1 MNVVVV
7 GMGETGRHI
16 TQMLAGEGHNITVV
30 DSDPKSL
37 SRAEESFDVMVLRGH
52 GASGSVLNQLDLE
65 KCDLF
70 VAVTNKS
77 EINLIAAI
85 RAREAGVGRV
95 VARADDMA
103 YFDDDRGMVTG
114 MMGIDLV
121 INPNTLV
128 AREIHKL
135 VRSLSAISVEDFADN
150 RVEVIQ
156 LAVDKDTKG
165 LSKPLKN
172 ITLPEG
178 TLVVAIVRDKRLIV
192 PGGNDHY
199 QVGDDVYV
207 VGLTESMK
215 QVERVFGRRRKQ
227 YTRKVM
233 IIGGGAIGLSLA
245 RTLEQESVDVVLI
258 ERDREVCQTLARDL
272 RRTVVL
278 NGDGTDVH
286 LLEEEGVGSVDVF
299 VAASKEDE
307 VNLMASLLAKDLGA
321 SRCVALVHK
330 PDYTSVCEHLGIDV
344 TISPRIA
351 VAKQVLKY
359 VREGEV
365 ISISRILDGA
375 GEFLEFLVPPDAR
388 ITGVALRD
396 VNFPRGAVV
405 CAGLGREGTFVPRGD
420 HKLSAGD
427 RVVVFTLPKV
437 RPDVARL
444 FRKPLFSQK

>member
-16 TQMLAGEGHNITVV
+16 TQMLVGEGHNITVV

-37 SRAEESFDVMVLRGH
+37 SKSEESFDVMVLRGH
-52 GASGSVLNQLDLE
+52 GASAKVLKQLDLA

-70 VAVTNKS
+70 VAVTNNS
-77 EINLIAAI
+77 EVNLIAAV
-85 RAREAGVGRV
+85 RANELGARRT
-95 VARADDMA
+95 VARADDLV
-103 YFDDDRGMVTG
+103 YFEDDRGMVTG

-121 INPNTLV
+121 INPYSLV

-135 VRSLSAISVEDFADN
+135 VRSLSALSVEDFADN

-156 LAVDKDTKG
+156 LAVDKSTKG
-165 LSKPLKN
+165 VGKPLKN
-172 ITLPEG
+172 IVLPAG

-207 VGLTESMK
+207 VGLTDSMK
-215 QVERVFGRRRKQ
+215 EVERVFGRRRKQ
-227 YTRKVM
+227 FTRKVM
-233 IIGGGAIGLSLA
+233 IVGGGAIGLSLA

-258 ERDREVCQTLARDL
+258 ERDKELCQELARDL
-272 RRTVVL
+272 HRTVIL
-278 NGDGTDVH
+278 NADGTDAH
-286 LLEEEGVGSVDVF
+286 LLEEEGVGAVDVF

-330 PDYTSVCEHLGIDV
+330 PDYTSVCERLGIDV

-365 ISISRILDGA
+365 ISISPILDGA

-388 ITGVALRD
+388 IAGVPLRD

-405 CAGLGREGTFVPRGD
+405 CAGLGKEGTFVPRGD
-420 HKLSAGD
+420 HQLSGGD
-427 RVVVFTLPKV
+427 RVVVFTSPKV

-444 FRKPLFSQK
+444 FRKPLFSKK